1 MNRMK
6 SAFERA
12 MERAMQLEEPDE
24 KQRLEWELGPKGRR
38 LAGSFLKGQGAPF
51 TTIEQEPPDRRA
63 YLIRGMMEALVS
75 NLQLPKND
83 GANYTNNKVLEGIQR
98 LLAGRT
104 GAKDVLERIKYVT
117 DQYRQFG
124 IPQREQTYA
133 QLKAQFEAQVMAS
146 MSRQPGQP
154 AGGMQVNVETIP
166 EFQQQWLSISSQM
179 DLQYEQHLEDFRK
192 QLLEL
197 V

>member
-24 KQRLEWELGPKGRR
+24 EQRLEWEFAPKGRR
-38 LAGSFLKGQGAPF
+38 LAGSYLKGQGAPF
-51 TTIEQEPPDRRA
+51 TTIEQEQPHRRP
-63 YLIRGMMEALVS
+63 YLVKGMMEALVS

-83 GANYTNNKVLEGIQR
+83 AANYTNTKVIEGIQR
-98 LLAGRT
+98 LLAGNT
-104 GAKDVLERIKYVT
+104 GVKELLERVKYVT

-146 MSRQPGQP
+146 MGRQAGQP
-154 AGGMQVNVETIP
+154 AGGMQVNVETMP

-179 DLQYEQHLEDFRK
+179 DLQYEQHLEDSRK
-192 QLLEL
+192 QLMEL

>member
-24 KQRLEWELGPKGRR
+24 EQRLEWEFAPKGRR
-38 LAGSFLKGQGAPF
+38 LAGSYLKGQGAPF
-51 TTIEQEPPDRRA
+51 TTIEQEQPHRRP
-63 YLIRGMMEALVS
+63 YLVKGMMEALVS

-83 GANYTNNKVLEGIQR
+83 AANYTNTKVIEGIQR
-98 LLAGRT
+98 LLAGNT
-104 GAKDVLERIKYVT
+104 GVKELLERVKYVT
-117 DQYRQFG
+117 EQYRQFG

-146 MSRQPGQP
+146 MGRQAGQP
-154 AGGMQVNVETIP
+154 AGGMQVNVETMP

-179 DLQYEQHLEDFRK
+179 DSQYEQHLEDFRK
-192 QLLEL
+192 QLMEL

>member
-12 MERAMQLEEPDE
+12 MERAMELEEPDE
-24 KQRLEWELGPKGRR
+24 KQKLEWELAPKGRR

-51 TTIEQEPPDRRA
+51 TTIENESPDRRV
-63 YLIRGMMEALVS
+63 YLVKGMMEALVS

-83 GANYTNNKVLEGIQR
+83 AANYTNAKVMEGIQR
-98 LLAGRT
+98 LLT
-104 GAKDVLERIKYVT
+104 GKPGVKELLERVKYVT

-124 IPQREQTYA
+124 IPQREQAYA
-133 QLKAQFEAQVMAS
+133 QLKAQFEAQVMGA
-146 MSRQPGQP
+146 MSRQMGQQ
-154 AGGMQVNVETIP
+154 AQGMQVNVETMP
-166 EFQQQWLSISSQM
+166 EFQQQWLSVSSQM
-179 DLQYEQHLEDFRK
+179 DAQYEQHLDDFRK
-192 QLLEL
+192 QLMGM